1 MWTLDQSLGFHVNR
15 LAGAMRT
22 AMEARLTPH
31 DLTAPQWGAL
41 MRLLEHDGWPQSEL
55 GQSLGMDKATIGG
68 VIARLEAKRLIMRQ
82 VDPDDARINR
92 VTLTAAGRK
101 LSRALQP
108 LAEEVNDRAT
118 ATFSPREVTQ
128 LVSLLTRA
136 RSGLSA

>member
-22 AMEARLTPH
+22 AMEARLAPH
-31 DLTAPQWGAL
+31 DLTAAQWGTL

-82 VDPDDARINR
+82 VDSADARINR
-92 VTLTAAGRK
+92 VTLTAAGGK
-101 LSRALQP
+101 LARVLQP
-108 LAEEVNDRAT
+108 LAAEVNDRAT
-118 ATFSPREVTQ
+118 ATFSPRDVTQ

>member
-1 MWTLDQSLGFHVNR
+1 MWTLNQSLGFHVNR

-22 AMEARLTPH
+22 AMEARLVPH
-31 DLTAPQWGAL
+31 GLTAPQWGTL
-41 MRLLEHDGWPQSEL
+41 MRLLEHDGWPQREL

-68 VIARLEAKRLIMRQ
+68 VIARLEAKRLLMRQ
-82 VDPDDARINR
+82 VDPEDARVKC

-118 ATFSPREVTQ
+118 ATFSPREVAQ

-136 RSGLSA
+136 RSDLSA